1 MLYSFLEEN
10 NLLDLPSETAAL
22 YARSVTQKNIETA
35 DVRTY
40 FREQLM
46 WYRTDAIT
54 MAGSIQ
60 DAKASLP
67 ADLQLALGEL
77 WSSLFGGSA
86 TTLLTN
92 SNIGIATRIKAG
104 ISALEEAGVVT
115 ETQSEGFFL
124 LGDGL
129 IFPDANS
136 DAIAAAKQSH
146 AAQEAAAAAE
156 EARIEAEMELRN
168 EWDVAMGT
176 AGAEEAFYNGD
187 QTALIEALN
196 AAVVKMSTSRRG

>member
-1 MLYSFLEEN
+1 MLYLFLEEN

-129 IFPDANS
+129 IFPDASS
-136 DAIAAAKQSH
+136 DAIVAAKQSH
-146 AAQEAAAAAE
+146 AAQEAAN
-156 EARIEAEMELRN
+156 EAELLRIDAQQKLQN
-168 EWDVAMGT
+168 EWDNARIDSGS
-176 AGAEEAFYNGD
+176 EEAFYNAD
-187 QTALIEALN
+187 KTALIAAVN
-196 AAVVKMSTSRRG
+196 AAVAAMSTINRG